1 MCKLIK
7 ILDEQ
12 IAGTLQFS
20 GFSYMQEKI
29 NNEQTLYV
37 FEETP
42 ELLEILGEI
51 KGEFGEAVII
61 SDTSLSFQE
70 ESIGQQIIC

>member
-29 NNEQTLYV
+29 NNEQILYV

-61 SDTSLSFQE
+61 SDTSLSF
-70 ESIGQQIIC
+70 

>member
-20 GFSYMQEKI
+20 GFSYMKEKI

-61 SDTSLSFQE
+61 SDTSLSF
-70 ESIGQQIIC
+70 

>member
-12 IAGTLQFS
+12 IAESLQSS

-51 KGEFGEAVII
+51 KGEFGETVII
-61 SDTSLSFQE
+61 SDTSLSF
-70 ESIGQQIIC
+70 

>member
-42 ELLEILGEI
+42 ELLEILCEI

-61 SDTSLSFQE
+61 SDTSLSF
-70 ESIGQQIIC
+70 

>member
-51 KGEFGEAVII
+51 KGAFGEAVII
-61 SDTSLSFQE
+61 SDTSLSF
-70 ESIGQQIIC
+70 

>member
-20 GFSYMQEKI
+20 GFSYMQEQI

-61 SDTSLSFQE
+61 SDTSLSF
-70 ESIGQQIIC
+70 